1 MNLRI
6 SRFSIFTKLVLAFL
20 IVIIPL
26 YVMTLFMNRMGT
38 EQNKRE
44 ISKSL
49 AIKVQGYKDNLEY
62 EIQRLIELEK
72 DYIVDSDLMQLSK
85 TYDGM
90 TDYERNVAVNNL
102 QKRLRIMGS
111 SSKYIRDTRIYIPSI
126 DRTVSASEYG
136 PGIAE
141 NEFNA
146 FNRQADQEPLI
157 HWNGGLFVS
166 YPFVTLLN
174 DGLRKIA
181 FIMMIEIDQEYI
193 RQSMN
198 AAINTDGSGAMLVR
212 SDAMIV
218 TTGSKEDAAAV
229 LPIAN
234 RQRESG
240 MNPYTGIVKGY
251 NNKLLTAAEYSPFLD
266 TVFAAYVPEKLIL
279 GPLKQYERWFWA
291 ISAISAIVVVF
302 FSFWIYRLIHKP
314 LVKLVFA
321 FRKVEDGYLYLSL
334 QPKQRDEFGYLY
346 TAFNNMVQRLSTLI
360 QEVYEEKIRSGQAE
374 LKRLQS
380 QINPHFL
387 FNNHFILARLIKSHD
402 HENAYRFA
410 QYMGEYL
417 QFVTRDAQSELLLQ
431 REVKH
436 ARTYVE
442 IQTFC
447 FASKVRVQFD
457 ALPEPMNGI
466 IVPRLILQPVIENAY
481 KYVFE
486 KRLSGGTLHVKFPY
500 RQDVEDLAIV
510 VEDDGSSLDD
520 ADIDQMNR
528 RLKEGG
534 DRMESTG
541 LINIHRRIQIMYGPA
556 YGLVFERSELGGLK
570 VEIRIGRT
578 KG

>member
-1 MNLRI
+1 MNWRI

-26 YVMTLFMNRMGT
+26 YVMTLLMNRMGT

-49 AIKVQGYKDNLEY
+49 AIKVHGYRDSLEY

-72 DYIVDSDLMQLSK
+72 DYIVDSDLLQLSK
-85 TYDGM
+85 VYEGM
-90 TDYERNVAVNNL
+90 TYYERNIAVNNL

-126 DRTVSASEYG
+126 NRTVSASDYG

-146 FNRQADQEPLI
+146 FNRGADQKPLI
-157 HWNGGLFVS
+157 HWDGGLFVS
-166 YPFVTLLN
+166 YPYATLLSE
-174 DGLRKIA
+174 GKKIA
-181 FIMMIEIDQEYI
+181 FIMVIEIDQEQI

-198 AAINTDGSGAMLVR
+198 AAMNADGSGAMLVR
-212 SDAMIV
+212 SNEMIV
-218 TTGSKEDAAAV
+218 TTGSNEDAAAV

-234 RQRESG
+234 VQRESG
-240 MNPYTGIVKGY
+240 TSPYTGIVRGHSS
-251 NNKLLTAAEYSPFLD
+251 KLLAAAEYSSFLD
-266 TVFAAYVPEKLIL
+266 TVFVAYVPEKLIL

-291 ISAISAIVVVF
+291 ISAISVIVVVF

-314 LVKLVFA
+314 LVKLIFA
-321 FRKVEDGYLYLSL
+321 FRKVEDGYLFLSL

-417 QFVTRDAQSELLLQ
+417 QFVTRDAQAELLLE

-436 ARTYVE
+436 ARTYVD

-447 FASKVRVQFD
+447 FASKVQVRFD
-457 ALPEPMNGI
+457 SLPEPLNGV

-486 KRLSGGTLHVKFPY
+486 KRLSGGTLHVRFPY
-500 RQDVEDLAIV
+500 HQDEEDIAIV
-510 VEDDGSSLDD
+510 VEDDGDSLDD
-520 ADIDQMNR
+520 QDIEHMNR
-528 RLKEGG
+528 RLKETG

-541 LINIHRRIQIMYGPA
+541 LINIHRRIQIMYGPK
-556 YGLVFERSELGGLK
+556 YGLVFNRSELGGLK
-570 VEIRIGRT
+570 VEIRIGKT